1 MDVASAE
8 AADEIEARERLDLR
22 VQPRRA
28 EPVLAQEPGDL
39 PARVSLRRAAR
50 EGRRWGGSATRG
62 RRAEGRCSGRDS
74 TIPHQIESNAGAAR
88 GRGEARASSAVRFVS
103 VVISARSPCTAPPQN
118 KRDAPAA
125 PAAETRRARGALAR
139 GAGRAE
145 NTPFRC
151 GRGARGG
158 GRPSGPATAGPAS
171 ETHRQAAC
179 AGAAGRGG
187 AGTREGRMSMSGS
200 RMPVGRMTRRTG
212 AGEAASSHE
221 PGVADTKTHLPRGGT
236 RRVRLVRGE
245 GRGVST

>member
-1 MDVASAE
+1 VDVASAE

-171 ETHRQAAC
+171 GTDWARLRDASP
-179 AGAAGRGG
+179 GGVRGGGGAGRGRDAGG
-187 AGTREGRMSMSGS
+187 AHVDERVEDAG
-200 RMPVGRMTRRTG
+200 G
-212 AGEAASSHE
+212 ADDEAH
-221 PGVADTKTHLPRGGT
+221 
-236 RRVRLVRGE
+236 
-245 GRGVST
+245 GRGRGREFPRAGRRRHEDASAKGRDAACPISTG